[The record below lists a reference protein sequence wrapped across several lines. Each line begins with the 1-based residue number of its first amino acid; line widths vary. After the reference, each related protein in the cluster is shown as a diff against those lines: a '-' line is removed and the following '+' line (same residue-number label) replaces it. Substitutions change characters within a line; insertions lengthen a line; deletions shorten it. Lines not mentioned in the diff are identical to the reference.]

1 MSIIKGDFSSLSLQ
15 AISESALDACTAGG
29 ATTAH
34 VRIARHENRGISL
47 RDGNVE
53 NVAGDSTTGLSV
65 RVVVNG
71 AWGFAATHTVTSLGA
86 IDAAHRA
93 LAMAKA
99 SALVQRHP
107 VALAN
112 EPHHGT
118 VEWRLPVEIDAF
130 DKSDA
135 DFIEV
140 INGWSSKLMAHTIVS
155 HIDANS
161 TIGRDTT
168 FFADLTGNR
177 ITQQRDRISA
187 QLTAINVGDNGF
199 EDMRTCAPPAGR
211 GFEYLLGTGWDW
223 DTEIAALPE
232 YLSEKTKAPSVEAGA
247 WDLVIDP
254 TNLWLTIHESIGH
267 ATELDRALGFEANYA
282 GTSFATLDKLNN
294 FQYGS
299 SLMNVTGDRNAE
311 HGLATVAFDD
321 EGVEAQQWNL
331 ITDGVLTGYQVDRS
345 TAARVGLDRSNGCA
359 FADSA
364 LHVPL
369 QRMPNVSLKPDPNG
383 GTTEELISGVDRG
396 IYIVG
401 DKSWSIDMQRFN
413 FQFTGQRF
421 FEIKNGAIV
430 GQLKDVAYQSKTPDF
445 WGSMRAVGGPSTY
458 LLGGALN
465 CGKGQPGQVAPVSHG
480 CPSAVFTNINVL
492 NSRQEAK

>member
-1 MSIIKGDFSSLSLQ
+1 MSLIKGDFTSLALTS
-15 AISESALDACTAGG
+15 ISDAALDVCAAAGTA
-29 ATTAH
+29 TAH

-53 NVAGDSTTGLSV
+53 NVAGDATIGLSV
-65 RVVVNG
+65 RVVLNG
-71 AWGFAATHTVTSLGA
+71 AWGFAATHLVTREGA

-93 LAMAKA
+93 VRMART
-99 SALVQRHP
+99 SALVQRQP
-107 VALAN
+107 VELAQ
-112 EPHHGT
+112 EPLHGT

-130 DKSDA
+130 EKSDS
-135 DFIEV
+135 DFIDTLSQ
-140 INGWSSKLMAHTIVS
+140 WSTTLSKNTIVN
-155 HIDANS
+155 HIDAHS
-161 TIGRDTT
+161 SIGRDTT
-168 FFADLTGNR
+168 YFADLVGNR
-177 ITQQRDRISA
+177 ITQQRDRIQA

-223 DTEIAALPE
+223 AAEIDALPD
-232 YLSEKTKAPSVEAGA
+232 YLSEKTKAPSVEPGA

-299 SLMNVTGDRNAE
+299 NLMNVTGDRNAE

-321 EGVEAQQWNL
+321 EGVAAQQWNL

-369 QRMPNVSLKPDPNG
+369 QRMPNVSLQPDPQG

-421 FEIKNGAIV
+421 FEIKNGKIV

-445 WGSMRAVGGPSTY
+445 WGAMRTVGGPSTY

-465 CGKGQPGQVAPVSHG
+465 CGKGQPGQAAPVSHG
-480 CPSAVFTNINVL
+480 CPSAVFTQINVL